1 MEDVIIRDLIA
12 RVNST
17 LAYYEKD
24 FISVKRTPF
33 SEKERVTSF
42 EQYIEARFNYECC
55 QIPEL
60 KEAVLATDGHL
71 FTCISLENPDTAKRR
86 FTVATIELL
95 NPETLLETEENLKNE
110 IIKIHDFL
118 GGSCIKFNNVKKKI
132 KYTIE

>member
-1 MEDVIIRDLIA
+1 MENPIVKNLIA

-24 FISVKRTPF
+24 YVSVKRTPM
-33 SEKERVTSF
+33 SERERCTSF
-42 EQYIEARFNYECC
+42 EQYIEARFNFECC

-60 KEAVLATDGHL
+60 RDAVLATEGHL
-71 FTCISLENPDTAKRR
+71 FSCLSLEDPDTAKRR
-86 FTVATIELL
+86 FTVATMILL
-95 NPETLLETEENLKNE
+95 NPETLLETDENLKNE

>member
-1 MEDVIIRDLIA
+1 MEETIIKNLIS

-17 LAYYEKD
+17 LSYYEKD

-33 SEKERVTSF
+33 SERERVTSF

-60 KEAVLATDGHL
+60 VDAVLATEGHL
-71 FTCISLENPDTAKRR
+71 FSCVSLENPDISKRR
-86 FTVATIELL
+86 FTIATIELL
-95 NPETLLETEENLKNE
+95 NPETLLETDENLKNE
-110 IIKIHDFL
+110 IIKIHDLL

-132 KYTIE
+132 QLTIE